1 MFLSLDQIVNL
12 LLFYKYLI
20 LFPIIVIE
28 GPITTIIAGFLASLG
43 TLNLTISYI
52 VIVTADLA
60 GDSIYYAIGFF
71 SRKNFIQKWW
81 RLIGITP
88 DRLKNLEDHFE
99 KHQFKTLI
107 IGKITHAVGAIVLVA
122 AGMAKV
128 PYKKFILFNLLATIP
143 KSLILI
149 LVGFYF
155 GHAYKKLDRILD
167 YSAFVIFFAV
177 VLFILVYFL
186 TKKLAKLLDNSKEQL

>member
-1 MFLSLDQIVNL
+1 
-12 LLFYKYLI
+12 
-20 LFPIIVIE
+20 
-28 GPITTIIAGFLASLG
+28 
-43 TLNLTISYI
+43 

-60 GDSIYYAIGFF
+60 GDSIYYALGYF

-81 RLIGITP
+81 HLIGITP
-88 DRLKNLEDHFE
+88 DKLKNLENHFE

-149 LVGFYF
+149 LSGFYF
-155 GHAYKKLDRILD
+155 GHAYKKLDRFLD
-167 YSAFVIFFAV
+167 YSVIIILFAAV
-177 VLFILVYFL
+177 SFILIYFL
-186 TKKLAKLLDNSKEQL
+186 TKKLAKLLNSSKQL